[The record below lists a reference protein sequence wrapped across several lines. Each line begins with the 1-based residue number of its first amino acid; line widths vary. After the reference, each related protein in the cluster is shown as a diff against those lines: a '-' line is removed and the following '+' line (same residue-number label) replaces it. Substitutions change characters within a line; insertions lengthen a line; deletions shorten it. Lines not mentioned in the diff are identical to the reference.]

1 MNFYLINPDAEHRGI
16 LLIKKGNNKMKT
28 PWRVVLFISII
39 FCFAACASTS
49 LEVRKKQ
56 AEAFR
61 NLGEVYYNQGSY
73 TAALRELLKAGKL
86 YPEDP
91 ILYNDLGLTYMAKG
105 KPDLAIKHFKKAL
118 ELKPDYAPARNN
130 LGTAYM
136 DKKEWDTAIG
146 QFKQITEDLLY
157 ITPQYPL
164 ANLGLAYYNKGD
176 YDTAAKY
183 YQEALE
189 LEPNFINALLG
200 LGRTYMAMGKG
211 AEAVATLE
219 TGVKNYPQ
227 VAQLHFNLGEAYT
240 LSRNYKK
247 ALDAYQKVAELAPGT
262 ALSRKAQIEAQ
273 KIKNYW

>member
-1 MNFYLINPDAEHRGI
+1 MHRLGRTLLV
-16 LLIKKGNNKMKT
+16 LLICCL
-28 PWRVVLFISII
+28 V
-39 FCFAACASTS
+39 ACAANR
-49 LEVRKKQ
+49 EVRKQ
-56 AEAFR
+56 QGEASR
-61 NLGEVYYNQGSY
+61 NLGEEYYKQGEY
-73 TAALRELLKAGKL
+73 TVALREFLKAEKL
-86 YPEDP
+86 YPDDP
-91 ILYNDLGLTYMAKG
+91 ILNDDLGLTYRAKG
-105 KPDLAIKHFKKAL
+105 RPDLAIKHFKKAL

-164 ANLGLAYYNKGD
+164 ANLGLAYYNKGE
-176 YDTAAKY
+176 YKNAVKY

-200 LGRTYMAMGKG
+200 LGRTYIAMGKG
-211 AEAVATLE
+211 SEAVAALE

-227 VAQLHFNLGEAYT
+227 IAQLHFALGKAYT

-247 ALDAYQKVAELAPGT
+247 AFDAFQKVIELVPDTPLA
-262 ALSRKAQIEAQ
+262 RQAQIEAQ
-273 KIKNYW
+273 KIKHFK